1 MENRTFDTPQREKWN
16 KVIHHCIKAIDNHNI
31 MYFQTRNPW
40 HLEKAKMFR
49 RYVVELKEMIKRK
62 ENGH

>member
-16 KVIHHCIKAIDNHNI
+16 KVIHHCIKAIDNHNN
-31 MYFQTRNPW
+31 MYFQTGNPW

-49 RYVVELKEMIKRK
+49 QYVVELKEMIKRK
-62 ENGH
+62 ER